1 MANKEHLAI
10 LKQVVGAV
18 EAWNQWRE
26 KNPDKRP
33 DLSEATLS
41 RNYLVRAALSE
52 ADLRGA
58 YPRGAD
64 LGEANIKNATVRHTG
79 FGDIDLSRVK
89 GLDTVEHQGPSTIGI
104 DTIYNSEGKIP
115 EIFWEGAASPTRCLP
130 NLTLSN

>member
-58 YPRGAD
+58 YLRGAD
-64 LGEANIKNATVRHTG
+64 LGEAHLSEANIKNATVRHTG
-79 FGDIDLSRVK
+79 FGDVDLSRVK

-104 DTIYNSEGKIP
+104 DTIYSSEGKIR
-115 EIFWEGAASPTRCLP
+115 EIFLRGCGVPDTMLA
-130 NLTLSN
+130 